1 MHRIEPASRASI
13 PQPPALIRESTVVPA
28 EELHGLRDRHPNV
41 LIAGPAASIA
51 AAISEI
57 CPLLRLPITSL
68 RIDRHVVLPLAL
80 TAGTLLL
87 RNVAALNRIE
97 QERLRDWL
105 ARTSDTTQVV
115 ATSTTP
121 VFPLVERGA
130 FLDALYYRLNMT
142 YLEVGGQATAR
153 A

>member
-1 MHRIEPASRASI
+1 M
-13 PQPPALIRESTVVPA
+13 
-28 EELHGLRDRHPNV
+28 
-41 LIAGPAASIA
+41 
-51 AAISEI
+51 
-57 CPLLRLPITSL
+57 

-105 ARTSDTTQVV
+105 ARTSDTQVV
-115 ATSTTP
+115 ATNTTP

-142 YLEVGGQATAR
+142 YLEVGGRATTR
-153 A
+153 T